1 MAFNQKKYNQ
11 SIRGIAVTA
20 CKASKRRSKIKNL
33 PFNLTSNYLESI
45 YPKNSVCPILGY
57 TMKVSNINLGKLS
70 PTLDRIDPRLGYVK
84 GNVEFVTNIA
94 NLMMTSATGRD
105 IKRFVKWAT
114 KRYKITREEIYG
126 KEYNVYKTH
135 KL

>member
-1 MAFNQKKYNQ
+1 M
-11 SIRGIAVTA
+11 
-20 CKASKRRSKIKNL
+20 
-33 PFNLTSNYLESI
+33 ESI

-57 TMKVSNINLGKLS
+57 TMKVSNISLGKLS

-114 KRYKITREEIYG
+114 KRYNITREEIYG
-126 KEYNVYKTH
+126 
-135 KL
+135 

>member
-20 CKASKRRSKIKNL
+20 CKASKRRAKIKNL

-45 YPKNSVCPILGY
+45 YLKNSVCPILGY
-57 TMKVSNINLGKLS
+57 TMKVSNISLGKLS

>member
-20 CKASKRRSKIKNL
+20 CKASKRRARIKNL

-57 TMKVSNINLGKLS
+57 TMKVSNISLGKLS
-70 PTLDRIDPRLGYVK
+70 PTLDRIDPRLGYVR
-84 GNVEFVTNIA
+84 GNVEFVTNIT
-94 NLMMTSATGRD
+94 NLMMTSATGKD

-114 KRYKITREEIYG
+114 KRYKITEEEIYG
-126 KEYNVYKTH
+126 
-135 KL
+135 

>member
-20 CKASKRRSKIKNL
+20 CKASKRRARIKNL

-57 TMKVSNINLGKLS
+57 TMKVSNISLGKLS
-70 PTLDRIDPRLGYVK
+70 PTLDRIDPRLGYVR

-94 NLMMTSATGRD
+94 NLMMTSATGKD

-114 KRYKITREEIYG
+114 KRYKITEEEIYG
-126 KEYNVYKTH
+126 
-135 KL
+135 